1 MAGELIAT
9 FGVQDLYVE
18 RNQGYDD
25 KLKTVQIGAL
35 RGVSLPR
42 LIRASVVEKYNTNVI
57 VAAAA
62 ALATGIT
69 VVLQLVDDGTDP
81 ADLGKVIQLGV
92 QAFNLSASGAKVDL
106 SGNSGAEQT
115 FTATLSSTSLVSV
128 QASVAIANAQLA
140 SLAVG
145 NLLAL
150 RIRRL
155 GDTSVWNDNTTD
167 TCPGRPVLLGGIIKN
182 T

>member
-9 FGVQDLYVE
+9 FGVQDLYPE
-18 RNQGYDD
+18 RNQAYDD
-25 KLKTVQIGAL
+25 KLKTVVVGAL
-35 RGVSLPR
+35 RGVGLPR
-42 LIRASVVEKYNTNVI
+42 LLRAQVVEKYNFSCI
-57 VAAAA
+57 VPAAAV
-62 ALATGIT
+62 LGTGIT
-69 VVLQLVDDGTDP
+69 VVLLLVDDGTDP
-81 ADLGKVIQLGV
+81 TDLGKVVQLGV
-92 QAFNLSASGAKVDL
+92 QAYNLSAAGAKVDL
-106 SGNSGAEQT
+106 SGSSGAEQT

-155 GDTSVWNDNTTD
+155 GDTSVWNDNLTD
-167 TCPGRPVLLGGIIKN
+167 TCRGRPVLLGGIVTN